1 MTTRPA
7 SAQRRLTR
15 LQRSAVAALLVVL
28 TLGTLLYNKAEHI
41 VLGAEGYIFGFP
53 LVVMDVTRAHAAL
66 AIGPQNQLRRV
77 RQFPDAQFR
86 DVVRPNVDTLYTTA
100 FLDMAQGPWVFEM
113 AANAQRY
120 EVMPFMDAW
129 TNVFASPGTRLSATG
144 GGRYLLAGPAW
155 QGEVP
160 AGMTLLRAPTRMVWL
175 IGRTQTNGAADY
187 TAVHQLQDAL
197 TLRSLADVLAGRSGD
212 ASTQASP
219 PPAKPGA
226 APPPIAQMRAMDVS
240 TFFTR
245 LSLLMIDNPPAAA
258 DGPMLAK
265 LARLGVAPGQP
276 PQWGVLDRWAVGL
289 GRWVADHT
297 VARELDKR
305 PTVRGWITPPGNL
318 GNYGT
323 FYNTRAVVAMI
334 GLGANL
340 NADATYPSAS
350 VDRHGKPLDGSQ
362 RYRLHFDQGAL
373 PPVKA
378 FWSITAYGADD
389 LLLDNPLKRYALG
402 DRDPLVYNADGSLD
416 LWIQAEA
423 PSQDRRANW
432 LPVRSGQAF
441 MLNARLY
448 WPQPAALDARWGM
461 PGIEPNP

>member
-7 SAQRRLTR
+7 SARRRLTR
-15 LQRSAVAALLVVL
+15 LQRSVVAAVLLL
-28 TLGTLLYNKAEHI
+28 LGLGALLYSKAEQI

-53 LVVMDVTRAHAAL
+53 LVVMDVTRANAVL

-77 RQFPDAQFR
+77 RQFPDARFR

-100 FLDMAQGPWVFEM
+100 FMDMAQGPWAFEM
-113 AANAQRY
+113 AANDQRY

-129 TNVFASPGTRLSATG
+129 TNVFASPGTRVSGPG
-144 GGRYLLAGPAW
+144 GGSYLLAAPGW

-160 AGMTLLRAPTRMVWL
+160 TGMTLLRAPTRMVWL

-187 TAVHQLQDAL
+187 ATVHKLQDGL
-197 TLRSLADVLAGRSGD
+197 TLRSLADVQAGRTGD
-212 ASTQASP
+212 AAARATP
-219 PPAKPGA
+219 PPVQPGA
-226 APPPIAQMRAMDVS
+226 APPPIVQMRAMDVS

-245 LSLLMIDNPPAAA
+245 LSLLMVDNPPTAA
-258 DGPMLAK
+258 DAPMLAK

-276 PQWGVLDRWAVGL
+276 PQWGVPDRWAVGL
-289 GRWVADHT
+289 GRWVADRT

-305 PTVRGWITPPGNL
+305 PTIRGWITPPGNL

-323 FYNTRAVVAMI
+323 AYNIRAVVAMI

-350 VDRHGKPLDGSQ
+350 VDTQGKPLDGSK
-362 RYRLHFDQGAL
+362 RYRLHFDKGML

-389 LLLDNPLKRYALG
+389 FFIDNPLNRYALG
-402 DRDPLVYNADGSLD
+402 DRDPLVYNPDGSLD
-416 LWIQAEA
+416 LLVQAEA
-423 PSQDRRANW
+423 PPADRRNNW
-432 LPVRSGQAF
+432 LPVRSGQPF
-441 MLNARLY
+441 VLNARLY
-448 WPQPAALDARWGM
+448 WPQPAALDGRWGM
-461 PGIEPNP
+461 PGIEPMP